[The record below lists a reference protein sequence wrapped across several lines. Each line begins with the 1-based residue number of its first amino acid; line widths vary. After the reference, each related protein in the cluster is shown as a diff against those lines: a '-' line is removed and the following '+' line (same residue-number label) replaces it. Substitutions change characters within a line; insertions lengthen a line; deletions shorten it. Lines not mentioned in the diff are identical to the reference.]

1 MHGPVG
7 DPLLSMQ
14 IDFPDTTTGDL
25 AGAAEVKEQA
35 LHIFRQLNNRYGEET
50 TLLNLGEVALVR
62 EGSPPPRLTRR
73 WQSWLRAAISEDVDT
88 LS

>member
-35 LHIFRQLNNRYGEET
+35 LHIFRQLNNRYGC
-50 TLLNLGEVALVR
+50 R
-62 EGSPPPRLTRR
+62 FRKFWPS
-73 WQSWLRAAISEDVDT
+73 
-88 LS
+88 